1 MTANASL
8 VGAATRQRPM
18 RVPPLLLLLLIA
30 VLVVLQSAC
39 TTGATVLTAG
49 KELRTTGHGK
59 SHVLHLAAFLPY
71 TLSNTYGNGLE
82 LALVMALESI
92 NADPTILVDVE
103 LRIHASNTGC
113 SKDIAVLALLKQM

>member
-1 MTANASL
+1 
-8 VGAATRQRPM
+8 M
-18 RVPPLLLLLLIA
+18 RVPSLLLLLRIA

-59 SHVLHLAAFLPY
+59 SHVLY